1 MTRLP
6 PVFRPLI
13 AIAALGAL
21 GACDGFSLPFS
32 DGGVTL
38 DTQLT
43 HPAAVVVQV
52 RSIRSS
58 GDRTLVD
65 LHVLNGRDGEIS
77 FNASNERTY
86 LLTDS
91 GEKLLLVPATGNPE
105 LKVPPNKAMDAA
117 LVFAGKLPGS
127 GKAVLF
133 LNESGSRD
141 NAYTTTPRFEATL
154 PIDGARGG
162 GSIPEASAMSNMAS
176 LPTSKIGPARQ
187 PGTAFG
193 ASGTPASTLQ
203 AVDKLKSDLGAVDTD
218 RGTVVSLPGDVT
230 FEFDKAAL
238 RTDAHVTLDRV
249 AELIKAAGDGEI
261 RIEGHTDA
269 KGDDAYNKRLSEQRT
284 ESVKAYLV
292 GKGIAA
298 DRLKT
303 IGLGELRPVA
313 PNANPDGTDDEEGRQ
328 RNRRVEII
336 LPRIAGQPAPG

>member
-1 MTRLP
+1 MTRWR

-21 GACDGFSLPFS
+21 GACDGFSLPFTG
-32 DGGVTL
+32 GGVAL
-38 DTQLT
+38 DTQIT

-58 GDRTLVD
+58 GDRTLVE

-91 GEKLLLVPATGNPE
+91 GEKLLLVPATANPE

-127 GKAVLF
+127 GKVVLF

-162 GSIPEASAMSNMAS
+162 GAIPEASAMSNMAS
-176 LPTSKIGPARQ
+176 LPTSKIGPVRQ
-187 PGTAFG
+187 DGTALG
-193 ASGTPASTLQ
+193 ANGTPASTLQ

-238 RTDAHVTLDRV
+238 RSDAHVTLDRV
-249 AELIKAAGDGEI
+249 AELIRAAGDGEI

-269 KGDDAYNKRLSEQRT
+269 KGDDTYNKRLSEQRT

-313 PNANPDGTDDEEGRQ
+313 PNAKPDGTDDEEGRQ

-336 LPRIAGQPAPG
+336 LPKIAGQPAAQ